1 MYIALKHLH
10 LTFVV
15 ISLLIFFV
23 RGVFL
28 FINSPL
34 LTKKIMKIAPH
45 IINTI
50 MLVSGVVL
58 AVNLGMKPGEHP
70 WIMAK
75 IIGLIVFIVVG
86 VGAFKV
92 RNRLLQKILWIDA
105 LVVFAYIVSVA
116 ITKNPMGFLGG

>member
-1 MYIALKHLH
+1 VYIALKHLH

-15 ISLLIFFV
+15 LSLLIFFV
-23 RGVFL
+23 RGVLL

-34 LTKKIMKIAPH
+34 LTKKLIKIAPH

-58 AVNLGMKPGEHP
+58 AVSLGMKPGEHP

-75 IIGLIVFIVVG
+75 IIGLIVFVVLG

-105 LVVFAYIVSVA
+105 LVVFSYIVSVA
-116 ITKNPMGFLGG
+116 LTKSPMGFLGG

>member
-15 ISLLIFFV
+15 ISLVIFFV
-23 RGVFL
+23 RGILL

-34 LTKKIMKIAPH
+34 LAKKLIKIAPH
-45 IINTI
+45 IVNTI
-50 MLVSGVVL
+50 MLVSGIVL
-58 AVNLGMKPGEHP
+58 AVHLGMKPGEHP

-75 IIGLIVFIVVG
+75 IIGLIVFIILG

-105 LVVFAYIVSVA
+105 LVVFVYIVSVA
-116 ITKNPMGFLGG
+116 ITKSPMGFLGV

>member
-10 LTFVV
+10 LTFVALA
-15 ISLLIFFV
+15 LLIFFV
-23 RGVFL
+23 RGVLL

-34 LTKKIMKIAPH
+34 LNKKLLKIAPH

-50 MLVSGVVL
+50 MLVSGILL
-58 AVNLGMKPGEHP
+58 AVSLGMKPGEHP
-70 WIMAK
+70 WLMAK
-75 IIGLIVFIVVG
+75 LIGLVVFIILG

-92 RNRLLQKILWIDA
+92 RNVLLQKILWVDA

-116 ITKNPMGFLGG
+116 ITKSPMGFLG

>member
-15 ISLLIFFV
+15 LALLIFFV
-23 RGVFL
+23 RGVLL

-34 LTKKIMKIAPH
+34 LAKKLLKITPH

-50 MLVSGVVL
+50 MLVSGIVL
-58 AVNLGMKPGEHP
+58 AVSLGMKPGEHP

-75 IIGLIVFIVVG
+75 LIGLVVFVILGVG
-86 VGAFKV
+86 VFKV
-92 RNRLLQKILWIDA
+92 RNKLLQKTLWVGA
-105 LVVFAYIVSVA
+105 LLVFAYIVSVA
-116 ITKNPMGFLGG
+116 LSKSPLGFLG